1 MLSAVL
7 GGRVLEEKLNAH
19 ESCLGEI
26 YDAGRRYTNT
36 VCVCLYI
43 HILHS
48 YSYLIV
54 VVKICSEKK
63 PECSKSIYTKTGQHP
78 IDCPNYKRHGAGH
91 NRAYLQS
98 QHFGDRGMSIAASI
112 RAMQTT

>member
-36 VCVCLYI
+36 CVCAYIYIYYI
-43 HILHS
+43 HIV
-48 YSYLIV
+48 I
-54 VVKICSEKK
+54 
-63 PECSKSIYTKTGQHP
+63 
-78 IDCPNYKRHGAGH
+78 
-91 NRAYLQS
+91 
-98 QHFGDRGMSIAASI
+98 
-112 RAMQTT
+112 